1 MTMSKNTY
9 KVKTGKKKPRGG
21 GDSVFSFIENKFNVN
36 NFFRDG
42 LPVKYLPYILFI
54 MAIGIFYIGNN
65 HYTEKTIRKITKM
78 EKEVEDLRAD
88 YRTLQADYMHA
99 RLQSQVARR
108 VKKLGLNESS
118 TPPKKIIIKQGE
130 Y

>member
-1 MTMSKNTY
+1 MSKNTY
-9 KVKTGKKKPRGG
+9 KITSKKRKSSSSGE
-21 GDSVFSFIENKFNVN
+21 SVFSFIENRFSFNN
-36 NFFRDG
+36 LFQDG
-42 LPVKYLPYILFI
+42 LPLNYLPYILFA

-65 HYTEKTIRKITKM
+65 HYTEKTIRQITKM

-99 RLQSQVARR
+99 RLQSQVAKR
-108 VKKLGLNESS
+108 VKTMGLNESS
-118 TPPKKIIIKQGE
+118 TPPNKIIIKASE